1 MINVSFQNVR
11 KRYKGSD
18 TLALRG
24 ISLDIPSGGI
34 FGLLG
39 PNGAGKTTF
48 LRLVATLLKP
58 TEGHVI
64 VGGHD
69 TTREPAQVRKM
80 IGYVPQE
87 YTLYPNLTAWE
98 FLDYMA
104 LLSGMKR
111 RRGRIEEVLEMVGL
125 SQVAHRPLRAFSG
138 GMKQRV
144 AIAQAVLHHPPLL
157 LIDEPTTGLDPEE
170 RVRFIEWL
178 LAYGSQNT
186 IIFSTHLVEDIALT
200 CDRVAILHQGNIL
213 FSGSPGDLIRRAE
226 GKIWQTRV
234 PREQWLIMQKQDA
247 VIESRIREDAP
258 GWVEIR
264 YLDDGFRLRDEGI
277 AEEAVKPSLKDAYF
291 YLLKCRE
298 ASLEQ

>member
-1 MINVSFQNVR
+1 MINVSFRNVV
-11 KRYKGSD
+11 KRYKGGE
-18 TLALRG
+18 TPALQG
-24 ISLDIPSGGI
+24 ISLDIPAGGI

-58 TEGHVI
+58 TAGHVI
-64 VGGHD
+64 VGGYD
-69 TTREPAQVRKM
+69 TAREPAQVRKL

-87 YTLYPNLTAWE
+87 YTLYPSLTAWE

-104 LLSGMKR
+104 LLSGMKQR
-111 RRGRIEEVLEMVGL
+111 QRRIEEVLEMVGL
-125 SQVAHRPLRAFSG
+125 RQAAHRPLRTFSG

-170 RVRFIEWL
+170 RARFLEWL

-186 IIFSTHLVEDIALT
+186 VIFSTHLVEDIALT
-200 CDRVAILHQGNIL
+200 SDRLAILHQGHLL
-213 FSGSPGDLIRRAE
+213 FSGSPSDLIRRAE
-226 GKIWQTRV
+226 GKIWQARV

-247 VIESRIREDAP
+247 IIESRIREDAP

-264 YLDDGFRLRDEGI
+264 YLDDGFRRRDERMA
-277 AEEAVKPSLKDAYF
+277 AESVKPSLKDAYF
-291 YLLKCRE
+291 YLLKCGE
-298 ASLEQ
+298 ASLGQ